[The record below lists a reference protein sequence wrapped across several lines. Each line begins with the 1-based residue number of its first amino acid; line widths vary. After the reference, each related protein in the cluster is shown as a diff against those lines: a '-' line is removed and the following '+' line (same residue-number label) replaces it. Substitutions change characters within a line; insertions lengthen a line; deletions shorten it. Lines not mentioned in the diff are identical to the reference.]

1 MVDYRMG
8 FLIHLEVQMYSNQ
21 DIGPNFDSHR
31 VEEIGRRS
39 PKPKS
44 YQPSLGE
51 PENEET
57 LIHQILR
64 VVFEDLHQELAQKSE
79 ED

>member
-31 VEEIGRRS
+31 VEEIGHRS

-51 PENEET
+51 PKNE
-57 LIHQILR
+57 
-64 VVFEDLHQELAQKSE
+64 
-79 ED
+79 